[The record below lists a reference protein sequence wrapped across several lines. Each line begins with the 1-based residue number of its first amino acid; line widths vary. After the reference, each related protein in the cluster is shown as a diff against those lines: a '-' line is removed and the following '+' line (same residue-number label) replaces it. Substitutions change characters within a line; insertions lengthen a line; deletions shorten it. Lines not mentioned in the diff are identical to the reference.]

1 MLYFGGYHNDNG
13 ANDMVAEYKN
23 LKWSELGRLASAR
36 YAHRSI
42 KMDSKIYIFGGW
54 DTTWVFSENAYA
66 YLEFS
71 NIEIWENLGDL
82 TNPNYNG
89 TLLDNSDDHDFFTY
103 DYGEIIRID
112 HDQCEFNPW

>member
-1 MLYFGGYHNDNG
+1 MGNIAFLQKMSQFLTTYDIDESSGFKIKPWAYKPYCNEKFRFYAYSVISTPISVLYFGGYHNTDG

-54 DTTWVFSENAYA
+54 DTT
-66 YLEFS
+66 
-71 NIEIWENLGDL
+71 
-82 TNPNYNG
+82 
-89 TLLDNSDDHDFFTY
+89 
-103 DYGEIIRID
+103 
-112 HDQCEFNPW
+112 